1 VSNSEVDEA
10 REPRGEKIK
19 LIEEQVPLLE
29 GAKKMKQIEYVL
41 HHAADQVL
49 TLNKLPRCRLK
60 PKG

>member
-29 GAKKMKQIEYVL
+29 GAKKMKQLSMCFIM
-41 HHAADQVL
+41 QL
-49 TLNKLPRCRLK
+49 TKC
-60 PKG
+60 